1 MARYRIFYLKDSH
14 ITARR
19 EGPPKSKDTLLQP
32 RHYEEQGELEAESPY
47 DVWERLQGEEA
58 ERRGIRKLGVG
69 DAIETETREV
79 LICNFW
85 GFDRAKWRSP
95 ESHPESLSDSASR
108 SDAPDEAG
116 RPQAT

>member
-1 MARYRIFYLKDSH
+1 MARYRIFYLKDSYV
-14 ITARR
+14 TARR
-19 EGPPKSKDTLLQP
+19 ESPPKPKGASLQP
-32 RHYEEQGELEAESPY
+32 RHYEDLGEMEAESPY

-69 DAIETETREV
+69 DAIETESPEV

-85 GFDRAKWRSP
+85 GFDRAQWHSAETLP
-95 ESHPESLSDSASR
+95 ETAADSASR
-108 SDAPDEAG
+108 SNAPQEAQ

>member
-14 ITARR
+14 ITSRK
-19 EGPPKSKDTLLQP
+19 ESSPKPKGALLQP
-32 RHYEEQGELEAESPY
+32 RHYEDQGGLEAESPY

-69 DAIETETREV
+69 DAIETELREV

-85 GFDRAKWRSP
+85 GFDRAEWRSA
-95 ESHPESLSDSASR
+95 ETHPESGADSASR
-108 SDAPDEAG
+108 SDAPEEAG